1 MYDGTILCVD
11 ETTPGICMTS
21 FELQKMSHP
30 LFHTNHSIYAVT
42 STSGMTS
49 YSLYQTSHT
58 LYLCHHNLSTD
69 ITPSLVSHQTHYMS
83 DIICT
88 IYNITSTP
96 YFITYCTYD
105 ITPSIYETKSS
116 MQGNIYTTHVT
127 SQPLICVI
135 THNILTASHPFFVWH
150 HTRHMYGM
158 FCTIHDITSSLY
170 DLKPPFLW
178 HHTHYIWHHI
188 HCICVISSTVLI
200 ISHQLYL
207 FETSSAI
214 FDDMITIVYDITF
227 TIFVVSQPLYLCHH
241 TYSFL
246 FISPFVC
253 MTLHTYLYNNI
264 YTI

>member
-1 MYDGTILCVD
+1 MTSSPLYLTSHPLYLTSGPLYLCHHTHPIDDITATICMISHPVYLWHPINYIYNIIPTMYDGTILCVD

-135 THNILTASHPFFVWH
+135 TPTLLRTSQQL
-150 HTRHMYGM
+150 YGGYH
-158 FCTIHDITSSLY
+158 IR
-170 DLKPPFLW
+170 
-178 HHTHYIWHHI
+178 YI
-188 HCICVISSTVLI
+188 CEI
-200 ISHQLYL
+200 ISP
-207 FETSSAI
+207 
-214 FDDMITIVYDITF
+214 VY
-227 TIFVVSQPLYLCHH
+227 
-241 TYSFL
+241 
-246 FISPFVC
+246 
-253 MTLHTYLYNNI
+253 MT
-264 YTI
+264 